1 MLSFLKVTQRSGSSL
16 VRLLS
21 DLSTSFLELQ
31 LFQTVQAQAHFQLLL
46 PPEKTCSSDYSG
58 LLQAFQIFILDE
70 LKARGLCH
78 LQVI

>member
-1 MLSFLKVTQRSGSSL
+1 M
-16 VRLLS
+16 RLLNA
-21 DLSTSFLELQ
+21 LSTSFLELQ